1 MNKKDTVT
9 SSLTI
14 MGTGREKSIDLINI
28 MFIVEKFPE
37 N

>member
-28 MFIVEKFPE
+28 VEKFPE